1 MLGAVD
7 QGLITAVLALGVFLT
22 FRILNFAD
30 LTVDGSFTTG
40 TATCAIMIFN
50 GVNPVLAAGAGMA
63 AGALAGLLTGLLH
76 TKAHVDPLLSS
87 ILVML
92 ALYSVNTHIMWFGH
106 DGVHRSTVP
115 LLRQTTIFTWLID
128 HRLRGTPTSIALIG
142 AGVVVIT
149 LAVNWFLN
157 TKFGLAVMA
166 TGDNPG
172 MASAMGINTD
182 FTKIATL
189 MVSNG
194 LVGLCGA
201 VTAQY
206 VGSSAIGDGTGMIL
220 IGLASVILGNAIFG
234 TRFLWLATIG
244 VVVGA
249 VLYRVAIFLALRWEF
264 IDNADMKLMSA
275 ALVVIALIVSQWQGA
290 HALVTKLSPWQAK
303 PDAPEPMSVVPN
315 QFSPFA
321 SVDAHT
327 TPIQPESHHHFSTAP
342 TGPIGP
348 AEPASPAGLDT
359 ASAAPPGSPDFT
371 GPSGSTSPTNDGRV
385 A

>member
-7 QGLITAVLALGVFLT
+7 QGLITALLALGVFLT

-30 LTVDGSFTTG
+30 LTVDGSFTAG
-40 TATCAIMIFN
+40 TATAAILIFN
-50 GVNPVLAAGAGMA
+50 GVSPLVATGAGLIAGSAAGMV
-63 AGALAGLLTGLLH
+63 TGLLH
-76 TKAHVDPLLSS
+76 TKAHIDPLLAS

-92 ALYSVNTHIMWFGH
+92 AMYTVNTRIMWFGH

-115 LLRQTTIFTWLID
+115 LLNKTTIFTWIVEN
-128 HRLRGTPTSIALIG
+128 RLRGSWASVALIG
-142 AGVVVIT
+142 VAVVVVVVLI
-149 LAVNWFLN
+149 NWFLS
-157 TKFGLAVMA
+157 TKFGLAVRS

-172 MASAMGINTD
+172 MASSMGISTD
-182 FTKIATL
+182 FAKIATL

-234 TRFLWLATIG
+234 TRYMWLMTGG

-249 VLYRVAIFLALRWEF
+249 VLYRVAIFWALRWEF

-275 ALVVIALIVSQWQGA
+275 ALVVIALVVSQWQGA
-290 HALVTKLSPWQAK
+290 HALVTKLSPWK
-303 PDAPEPMSVVPN
+303 SKDAPEPMSSVPN

-321 SVDAHT
+321 EVDGAHQT
-327 TPIQPESHHHFSTAP
+327 VVQGTA
-342 TGPIGP
+342 GEGK
-348 AEPASPAGLDT
+348 
-359 ASAAPPGSPDFT
+359 
-371 GPSGSTSPTNDGRV
+371 PS
-385 A
+385 